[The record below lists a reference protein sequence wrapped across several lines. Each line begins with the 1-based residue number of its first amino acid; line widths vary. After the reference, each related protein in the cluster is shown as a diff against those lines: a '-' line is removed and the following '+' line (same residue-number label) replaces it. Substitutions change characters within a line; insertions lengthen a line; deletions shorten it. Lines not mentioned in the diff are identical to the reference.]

1 MNSLRAFA
9 DSSRSLRLLLIFTLE
24 PKGKEP
30 ENRKE
35 RKDSQRTAKDL
46 QIIEDQPDLGNRSEL
61 NAIIQAIDLSLF
73 YIVYLRRL
81 PHAANSPY

>member
-1 MNSLRAFA
+1 VNSLRAFA
-9 DSSRSLRLLLIFTLE
+9 DSSRSLRLLLIFALE

-35 RKDSQRTAKDL
+35 RKDSESTAKDL
-46 QIIEDQPDLGNRSEL
+46 QMIEDRPDLGKGSEL
-61 NAIIQAIDLSLF
+61 NAIIEAIDLSLS